1 MTIVTYTDPHH
12 GFFAQ
17 YCKRKAGFYPGI
29 CRKSRRA
36 AEIAAHTAG
45 ARQAETFEH
54 TGEWVVAAYRN
65 NAHVRL
71 AGPKGHLPAV
81 ACLISAL

>member
-1 MTIVTYTDPHH
+1 MKIVTYMDQHH

-17 YCKRKAGFYPGI
+17 YCKYKAGFYPGI

-36 AEIAAHTAG
+36 AEIAAHAAG
-45 ARQAETFEH
+45 VRQAETFEH
-54 TGEWVVAAYRN
+54 QGDWVLPSYRN

-71 AGPKGHLPAV
+71 AGPKGHLPDV
-81 ACLISAL
+81 A